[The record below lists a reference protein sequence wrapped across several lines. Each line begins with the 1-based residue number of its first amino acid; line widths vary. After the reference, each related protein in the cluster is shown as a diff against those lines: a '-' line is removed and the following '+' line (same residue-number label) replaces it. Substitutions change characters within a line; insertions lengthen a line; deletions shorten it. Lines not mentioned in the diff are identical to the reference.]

1 MGIAGDSDV
10 CKNKIN
16 RVVPVIITAYFQ
28 AVKDISSDFVVSN
41 EVDIRGKFNWMD
53 INLVG
58 TLLPHNNLD
67 SIIMAGYYCGQ
78 TRFKLRLQL

>member
-16 RVVPVIITAYFQ
+16 RVVPVIITADFQ

-41 EVDIRGKFNWMD
+41 EVHIRGKFNWMD
-53 INLVG
+53 INLWVPCYP
-58 TLLPHNNLD
+58 TLIWIVL
-67 SIIMAGYYCGQ
+67 
-78 TRFKLRLQL
+78 